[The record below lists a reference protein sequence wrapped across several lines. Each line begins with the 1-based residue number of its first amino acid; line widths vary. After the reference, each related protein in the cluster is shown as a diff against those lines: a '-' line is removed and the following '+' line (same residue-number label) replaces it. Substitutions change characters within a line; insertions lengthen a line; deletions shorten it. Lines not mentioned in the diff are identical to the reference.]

1 MSATL
6 SAKKTTSPTQ
16 NQTIRARIRLW
27 LGTWELVP
35 ILLVA
40 GILRLGGLNTTAFAG
55 DQSALYTLAYDAVHY
70 GLIPT
75 TSNSASIFTM
85 HPPLAIYFLMLPVFF
100 SANPLWAAVMTA
112 LFNVIAV
119 LLAYIFTRRYY
130 GRLAATIAALL
141 FATAQTSIVFSRF
154 IWQPTLLSP
163 FVILFLFALY
173 CGVVERKK
181 GWLLPA
187 LVLLGIMYQLHE
199 ITLLMAPLLIVA
211 LLLAPRTIRLRDFVL
226 GFACLLLIFTPYLV
240 WEIHSNFADI
250 RTLLTLTNAHAHVDS
265 KAISYYQRFL
275 NAYYYDDRVLGS
287 TYYDPVGSGNSIV
300 VRLLPLLILARYML
314 TFLLLAAFAMAGIMI
329 VYSSNTVTQAISPAK
344 KSSHISLLF
353 TRLFSWWTDLR
364 ANPFRCGLIL
374 LVCWQI
380 VPILALSRHSA
391 TIHLH
396 YLLMILPGQFILIG
410 FFLARAIS
418 WVQQQPTTRMWRTV
432 RYGTALATTLL
443 LVIQLA
449 GSTASLLDTTRGIN
463 NHIFGYNDL
472 GSLQHALQEADHV
485 AQTHH
490 LNRVYITISLKDDSL
505 TALPYLAEQMHTPS
519 TLFDSTACL
528 VLPSFAAGP
537 AVLLMRST
545 DTLVATLLRH
555 FATATLVDKPPLLG
569 TSPFLLYIVT
579 PTLSPTPTRHGFAN
593 HLQLLDQAHL
603 FMQGTTPLLATRW
616 TLLNNA
622 QPGSFKTYTYTMH
635 AKSTTPYVSTKGTV
649 RSDCL
654 FTAIRAH
661 DQLIASFPLPQSS
674 NPLPPAA
681 SSFSITAQF
690 LTTSPYT
697 FAQGPFHF
705 ETYRTTSTL
714 ETLHTL
720 DDSSMLT
727 LASTTTNSPKT
738 LLKTYLKSY
747 GYATLRTIVLFD
759 REEVEN

>member
-1 MSATL
+1 MSLTL
-6 SAKKTTSPTQ
+6 SEKQSTSATQ
-16 NQTIRARIRLW
+16 NQKIRARIRLW
-27 LGTWELVP
+27 LCTWELFP

-40 GILRLGGLNTTAFAG
+40 AILRLGGLNTTTFAG
-55 DQSALYTLAYDAVHY
+55 DQSVLYTLAYDAVHH

-112 LFNVIAV
+112 LFNIVAV
-119 LLAYIFTRRYY
+119 LLAYVFTRRYY

-163 FVILFLFALY
+163 FVILFLFALFR
-173 CGVVERKK
+173 GVVERKK

-199 ITLLMAPLLIVA
+199 ITLLMVPLLIVA

-226 GFACLLLIFTPYLV
+226 GFVCLLLIFTPYLV
-240 WEIHSNFADI
+240 WELHSKFADI
-250 RTLLTLTNAHAHVDS
+250 YTLLTLTNAHAHIDS
-265 KAISYYQRFL
+265 KAITYYQRFL

-287 TYYDPVGSGNSIV
+287 TYYDPVGRGDSIV
-300 VRLLPLLILARYML
+300 FRLLPLLILARYML
-314 TFLLLAAFAMAGIMI
+314 TFLLLAAFAMAGVMI
-329 VYSSNTVTQAISPAK
+329 VYSSNAATHAISLSK
-344 KSSHISLLF
+344 KPSHISLLF
-353 TRLFSWWTDLR
+353 TRLFNWWTNLR
-364 ANPFRCGLIL
+364 TDPFRCGLIL
-374 LVCWQI
+374 LVFWQI
-380 VPILALSRHSA
+380 VPVLILSRHSA
-391 TIHLH
+391 TVHLH

-410 FFLARAIS
+410 FFLSRAIS
-418 WVQQQPTTRMWRTV
+418 WFQLQPTTLMWRTV
-432 RYGTALATTLL
+432 RYGTTLATTLL

-485 AQTHH
+485 AQAHH
-490 LNRVYITISLKDDSL
+490 LNRVYITISSKDDSL

-519 TLFDSTACL
+519 TLFDATACL
-528 VLPSFAAGP
+528 VLPSLTAGP

-545 DTLVATLLRH
+545 DTVVAALLQH
-555 FATATLVDKPPLLG
+555 FATTTLVDKPPLLG

-579 PTLSPTPTRHGFAN
+579 PTISPTPTRHSFAN
-593 HLQLLDQAHL
+593 HLQLLDQAQL
-603 FMQGTTPLLATRW
+603 FMPGTTPLLATRW

-622 QPGSFKTYTYTMH
+622 QPGSFKTYTYTMRT
-635 AKSTTPYVSTKGTV
+635 KSTASDTNTSTI

-654 FTAIRAH
+654 FTAIRAG
-661 DQLIASFPLPQSS
+661 DQLIASFPLPHSS
-674 NPLPPAA
+674 VPLSLPPP
-681 SSFSITAQF
+681 SFSITAQF

-697 FAQGPFHF
+697 FAQGPFRF

-720 DDSSMLT
+720 DGSNTLT
-727 LASTTTNSPKT
+727 LASTTTSSP
-738 LLKTYLKSY
+738 
-747 GYATLRTIVLFD
+747 
-759 REEVEN
+759 